1 MDISTIMTGPPPNSG
16 PSATAETAETVK
28 YENASAESLELLLSE
43 EKSRL
48 QKLPTDNA
56 AFNNLI
62 EESKVR
68 IEMLQNAVLAAYRR
82 EATAKP
88 QKPPTH
94 FDSKPVFEPRSQWER
109 RLQQHCSLLNKFKG
123 QSPEELTAFV
133 TDIQQIFEI
142 LVQDKDQEHHR
153 FFLDELKLKL
163 DSTIQGRLRD
173 AGGAES
179 FDHLVKWLRDNYGE
193 AYTSYQLLSK
203 AWSAEYKSGTQFVNY
218 SAAIERHMRTARD
231 HIKASWA
238 KNNSGQEMT
247 VDDTFELFTGM
258 LMVEVVRK
266 ESFEVYQAMTNK
278 LDTLTTAAKVA
289 AEAETIRTQY
299 GAKSLSAGE
308 KTFYAPKSGSKTK
321 PYSKDPPK
329 STSLTDRAKTNENE
343 VCELKKILV
352 RIEAKLGQ
360 SNSSQP
366 SGGKSK
372 GKRDR
377 KKSDQKSENRNSDRR
392 KEESQNQKSDSAN
405 HSEIRESY
413 QTENCTLDAPD
424 LSEALIRAGS
434 GFH

>member
-1 MDISTIMTGPPPNSG
+1 MTGTQSTSG
-16 PSATAETAETVK
+16 PNTTAETAETVK
-28 YENASAESLELLLSE
+28 YESASAESLELLLSE

-48 QKLPTDNA
+48 QKLPTENE
-56 AFNNLI
+56 AFKNLI
-62 EESKVR
+62 EESKER
-68 IEMLQNAVLAAYRR
+68 IEMLQNVLLAAYRR
-82 EATAKP
+82 EASAKA
-88 QKPPTH
+88 QTPPTL

-109 RLQQHCSLLNKFKG
+109 RLQQHCSLLKRFKG

-142 LVQDKDQEHHR
+142 LVQDKDKEHHR

-266 ESFEVYQAMTNK
+266 EAFEVYQAMTNK

-321 PYSKDPPK
+321 TYSKESNPPK
-329 STSLTDRAKTNENE
+329 STSLSERVKTNENE
-343 VCELKKILV
+343 VSELKKILV
-352 RIEAKLGQ
+352 RIEAKLGK

-377 KKSDQKSENRNSDRR
+377 KKSDQKSENRTSDRR

-405 HSEIRESY
+405 HSEIQESY
-413 QTENCTLDAPD
+413 QTELEEPD